1 MTCAVPFV
9 CLLAAGLT
17 GCSSEHKSKESQA
30 GTPTPAAAQQPLTV
44 ERSINSSV
52 TARVKA
58 IDQAARLVTLQDSSG
73 HEETFYVDPSV
84 TRLNEVNVGDSV
96 RATYRATLVAEL
108 RPPTADEAAHPLV
121 VVESGGRSPSGAAP
135 AASATQTVRAVTTVE
150 AVDVPNML
158 VTLRGPLGDTAVV
171 RGRNPDN
178 VRRLRVGD
186 TVVITYTGAS
196 VLSLQK
202 AGS

>member
-17 GCSSEHKSKESQA
+17 GCSSDKSKDHPA
-30 GTPTPAAAQQPLTV
+30 GTPAAAAQQPLTV
-44 ERSINSSV
+44 ERSMSASV
-52 TARVKA
+52 TAKVKA
-58 IDQAARLVTLQDSSG
+58 IDHATRLVTLQDSSG
-73 HEETFYVDPSV
+73 SEETFYVDPSV

-96 RATYRATLVAEL
+96 RATYKANLVAEL

-121 VVESGGRSPSGAAP
+121 VIQSGGRAPYSGAP
-135 AASATQTVRAVTTVE
+135 AVGATQTVRAVTTVE

-178 VRRLRVGD
+178 IRRLRVGD
-186 TVVITYTGAS
+186 TVVITYTEAA
-196 VLSLQK
+196 VMSLQK